1 MDTLFT
7 KIINREIPAK
17 IIYED
22 DQVLAF
28 HDIAPQ
34 APVHFLVIPKK
45 PIRTLND
52 LTEDDKTLAGH
63 ILFTAQRL
71 AKEQGCEDGFRV
83 VMNCNELGG
92 QTVYHIH
99 MHVLGQRQMNW
110 PPADCPPPTPC
121 AAPSRTIEDEGAL
134 IQRSFRSFD
143 WSKLAAEISPG
154 DKHDYPTSLLADR
167 PPAVASRYGDAH
179 AAAFQRP
186 TLSPVAG
193 HRAAGSADE

>member
-1 MDTLFT
+1 MSVSTLRPDFTHGDNALDTLFT

-45 PIRTLND
+45 HIATLND
-52 LTEDDKTLAGH
+52 LTEEDKPLAGH

-71 AKEQGCEDGFRV
+71 AKELGCEDGFRV
-83 VMNCNELGG
+83 VMNCNENGG

-110 PPADCPPPTPC
+110 PP
-121 AAPSRTIEDEGAL
+121 G
-134 IQRSFRSFD
+134 
-143 WSKLAAEISPG
+143 
-154 DKHDYPTSLLADR
+154 
-167 PPAVASRYGDAH
+167 
-179 AAAFQRP
+179 
-186 TLSPVAG
+186 
-193 HRAAGSADE
+193 

>member
-1 MDTLFT
+1 MDAQPAPGFALAGAADQRLHQQEILPALTTNDWATRTSLSTLGLVAAWQYPATPINRQGATAVETLFT

-45 PIRTLND
+45 PIRTLSD
-52 LTEDDKTLAGH
+52 LTEEDKSLAGH

-71 AKEQGCEDGFRV
+71 AIELGCEEGFRV

-110 PPADCPPPTPC
+110 PP
-121 AAPSRTIEDEGAL
+121 G
-134 IQRSFRSFD
+134 
-143 WSKLAAEISPG
+143 
-154 DKHDYPTSLLADR
+154 
-167 PPAVASRYGDAH
+167 
-179 AAAFQRP
+179 
-186 TLSPVAG
+186 
-193 HRAAGSADE
+193 

>member
-1 MDTLFT
+1 VFALTDRHWARTHPLSTLGAVDSSAHPSTHKEQTAVDTLFT

-52 LTEDDKTLAGH
+52 LTEEDKGLAGH

-71 AKEQGCEDGFRV
+71 AKELGCEDGFRV

-110 PPADCPPPTPC
+110 PP
-121 AAPSRTIEDEGAL
+121 G
-134 IQRSFRSFD
+134 
-143 WSKLAAEISPG
+143 
-154 DKHDYPTSLLADR
+154 
-167 PPAVASRYGDAH
+167 
-179 AAAFQRP
+179 
-186 TLSPVAG
+186 
-193 HRAAGSADE
+193 

>member
-7 KIINREIPAK
+7 KIINREIPAR

-45 PIRTLND
+45 AIRTLND
-52 LTEDDKTLAGH
+52 LTEDDKGLAGH

-71 AKEQGCEDGFRV
+71 AKELGCDEGFRV

-110 PPADCPPPTPC
+110 PP
-121 AAPSRTIEDEGAL
+121 G
-134 IQRSFRSFD
+134 
-143 WSKLAAEISPG
+143 
-154 DKHDYPTSLLADR
+154 
-167 PPAVASRYGDAH
+167 
-179 AAAFQRP
+179 
-186 TLSPVAG
+186 
-193 HRAAGSADE
+193 

>member
-7 KIINREIPAK
+7 KIINREIPAN

-52 LTEDDKTLAGH
+52 ATVDDKALLGH

-71 AKEQGCEDGFRV
+71 ALELGCEEGFRV
-83 VMNCNELGG
+83 VMNTNEHGG

-99 MHVLGQRQMNW
+99 LHVLGKRHMTW
-110 PPADCPPPTPC
+110 PP
-121 AAPSRTIEDEGAL
+121 G
-134 IQRSFRSFD
+134 
-143 WSKLAAEISPG
+143 
-154 DKHDYPTSLLADR
+154 
-167 PPAVASRYGDAH
+167 
-179 AAAFQRP
+179 
-186 TLSPVAG
+186 
-193 HRAAGSADE
+193 